1 MDKKTENVKNEK
13 VVFYAPLPVNKPYPI
28 IRPSEKIQLQ
38 PTVNPVPGDKI
49 VGYVSRGRGVSV
61 HCVDCPNV
69 KNMEPERLIEAKW
82 DDVISQNFLASLK
95 IYCENKGGILA
106 AVTTIISNMKIS
118 ITGAFAR
125 SDNDTGTAE
134 ITVMLEVKS
143 TDQVEDVI
151 KKLKTLPE
159 VIDVHR

>member
-1 MDKKTENVKNEK
+1 
-13 VVFYAPLPVNKPYPI
+13 
-28 IRPSEKIQLQ
+28 
-38 PTVNPVPGDKI
+38 
-49 VGYVSRGRGVSV
+49 
-61 HCVDCPNV
+61 
-69 KNMEPERLIEAKW
+69 
-82 DDVISQNFLASLK
+82 
-95 IYCENKGGILA
+95 
-106 AVTTIISNMKIS
+106 MKIS

-125 SDNDTGTAE
+125 SDNDNGTAE